1 MVGSVVLRLRRT
13 FTRALLAGDPEAAER
28 AVREAMDGGL
38 TAAQIDVELITPA
51 LFVVGEKWA
60 LGEISVADEHL
71 ASEIAL
77 RVLALQRVLHRTKR
91 RRRLR
96 RVLLLAPEGERHV
109 IGLNMACDLLLAAG
123 YETRMLG
130 ADVPLADIAAA
141 VARHEADIVALTAT
155 MADSVERVDAAL
167 DYLRAVHPRVAIVLG
182 GSAVTFELGAAWS
195 ASVCPDVSSVVE
207 SVDALVHRAPLN

>member
-1 MVGSVVLRLRRT
+1 
-13 FTRALLAGDPEAAER
+13 
-28 AVREAMDGGL
+28 MDGGL

-77 RVLALQRVLHRTKR
+77 RVLALQRVLHRTQR

-109 IGLNMACDLLLAAG
+109 IGLNMACDLLLARA
-123 YETRMLG
+123 TRR
-130 ADVPLADIAAA
+130 ACS
-141 VARHEADIVALTAT
+141 ARTCRWPTSPRRSRATQADIVALTAT